1 MITVID
7 SPCGYGKTTYAID
20 MINSNQTGNY
30 IYITPFL
37 SEVNRVVKETMIGK
51 ARRFRQPSYNGQNSS
66 KMGSFTNMLANNEDI
81 ASTHALFARCSKE
94 LASLVE
100 VGKYS
105 LILDEVMDVL
115 TVVEDIQ

>member
-37 SEVNRVVKETMIGK
+37 SEVNRVVKETMIGTLI
-51 ARRFRQPSYNGQNSS
+51 YIWG
-66 KMGSFTNMLANNEDI
+66 NMKGA
-81 ASTHALFARCSKE
+81 
-94 LASLVE
+94 
-100 VGKYS
+100 
-105 LILDEVMDVL
+105 
-115 TVVEDIQ
+115 